1 MICYLS
7 RNYRG
12 VNGAGNKAKT
22 DIEQIMESHGF
33 RNVGFRQTR
42 YTNVVIAF
50 CFTLFSVIK
59 SVFSLRKG
67 DVLVLQYPLKKY
79 YTFVCCI
86 AHFRGC
92 KVITIIHDLGSFR
105 GKRLTVSQE
114 IARLDNSDCIIVHCE
129 PMRNWLIEK
138 GSKAN
143 IEILEIFD
151 YLSEKQISYK
161 NALVGQPYQ
170 AVFAGV
176 LTSSHNDF
184 LYLLANSSRSYGLVL
199 YGGGLEQEKLLK
211 EVRYKGFVSSDDLIE
226 TAEGDFGIVW
236 YGPTLEGG
244 EGPLGEYLQYNAP
257 HKMSLYIRCGLPVVI
272 WEKAGLASFVRKNG
286 IGVCVGSLKE
296 LENIFAQMSVERYME
311 LKNNVQ
317 GINEKISQGFYF
329 YKAVQQC
336 CTYLGVQCSS

>member
-7 RNYRG
+7 RNYRS

-33 RNVGFRQTR
+33 RNVGLRQTR

-59 SVFSLRKG
+59 SIFSLRKG

-79 YTFVCCI
+79 YTFVCRV

-92 KVITIIHDLGSFR
+92 KVITVIHDLGSFR
-105 GKRLTVSQE
+105 GKRLTAAQE
-114 IARLDNSDCIIVHCE
+114 VAKLDHSDCIIVHSD
-129 PMRNWLIEK
+129 PMKNWLTEN

-143 IEILEIFD
+143 LQVLEIFD
-151 YLSEKQISYK
+151 YLSEKQPASK
-161 NALVGQPYQ
+161 SELPTLPFR
-170 AVFAGV
+170 AVYAGFI
-176 LTSSHNDF
+176 TFYHNDF
-184 LYLLANSSRSYGLVL
+184 MYKLANEPHSYGLIF
-199 YGGGLEQEKLLK
+199 YGGGLEKEKLFGELD
-211 EVRYKGFVSSDDLIE
+211 YKGYVSSDDLIE

-272 WEKAGLASFVRKNG
+272 WEKAGLASFVEKNDIG
-286 IGVCVGSLKE
+286 ICVGSLKE
-296 LENIFAQMSVERYME
+296 LESIFAQMSVERYME

-317 GINEKISQGFYF
+317 GINEKISRGFYL

-336 CTYLGVQCSS
+336 CAYLGVQCSH